1 MPIKQ
6 NNNNY
11 PWIFHGGAIRLD
23 DLQCQTINVAI
34 RFPYTMNNG
43 KWDLKPLTVNLLK
56 DIGISGN
63 SRVYAVDWGDNSK
76 ITISNGMIPYKHEH
90 TYNPGPEQSSDTVT
104 YVIKVYGDDLLVY
117 TGFKKSVGTKP
128 NGFDITASIAKLMV
142 FRAGSFEF
150 KPAFPDNLIKPGARI
165 NRAFLGKN
173 LVYGKDVQ
181 GTTWSFDIQ
190 LTNSGEVRLYNPLIK
205 DNNNWENARTDMV
218 IDWGDGTSSYFYN
231 RKINTGAFNTSSK
244 YIPSH
249 TYNKA
254 HVGDRFTITVSG
266 IEPVLPVGCKVLTI
280 DGTLPEDYYCGN
292 TEGWLSFGTNNSW
305 KTELSKIRDTVVTVG
320 PNLLDFW
327 KNVTT
332 MEKQFSHWTKLRE
345 IPVGF
350 FKSNILDTCIDYSS
364 CFSQSWNILK
374 CDPYLL
380 GETNDVVREIYQMFL
395 GTGVEETIRLKNA
408 AKLVNAAGMY
418 DTTNV
423 KKIRDFLVNVPE
435 LTDISLIFSECE
447 IRDDYD
453 NTFLQNSP
461 KIEWAMSMFA
471 DTPLE
476 IIRFNSTQWSYI
488 ERLDNAFMNTNL
500 RVVNNG
506 MFGGDFG
513 KNSAAK
519 SIRLSGIFRG
529 LCSDKHCTW
538 RADVKPLVF
547 KDLGRISDKLHSNQS
562 WLLAQSKLVKIYDGW
577 FDNVFTGEGR
587 FNLDYI
593 LSIVT
598 TSDNFGMERPC
609 IYIPEIFRGCT
620 GIQSLQNM
628 LYGTSI
634 GYLNRYL
641 LKDCVNLVTVNSMF
655 YNSWFYTH
663 FPEYFFF
670 YNKKISDF
678 RHLFSG
684 DQFRLSINLDFLI
697 WSEVDE
703 VLVDNL
709 AKMNQSSIMSTCNRL
724 FGKSSTVKT
733 VTCSNTSGS
742 LIFNNRFYNT
752 VYLDKL
758 LGGRTAKN
766 ILYEMQ
772 DTVLEYVITCIKNTT
787 VILISKDATSVKY
800 SMNGTNYTNSTTP
813 LETTISLNKG
823 THTVYIK
830 SDKPVYP
837 RTSLVED
844 DFIITAVFGE
854 FPRDS
859 VIDYPGYTMSVREL
873 GRYVFAQCSE
883 VKRVDFFGYSPIL
896 HKEIFRYL
904 DKNITM
910 PKMVYGYTP
919 RIFGGEYRNNTII
932 PTAFVTGNQK
942 VIHPLHSENTDIT
955 SGNRLTFGN
964 IYGIDDSGKDVNWIF
979 KQYHNN
985 SNIYTEFRLSSAT
998 SITLS
1003 ALAGHTLTFP
1013 IKVEVANRGKTK
1025 LMEYTI
1031 NSLNDSIPVTEDCFV
1046 RVWTSIPVW
1055 INQKT
1060 AITELYGVFPK
1071 CDFTWKFK
1079 DLAPNLR
1086 RIGELFFIFCI
1097 NDSFRQTFKGLAKFE
1112 YFPGTLFWYNVD
1124 AVDYEECFAECP
1136 KLFKVDDYIIIDKK
1150 GDINC
1155 RGMFKDSGVNYVRNP
1170 IATDITG
1177 KVVIQDMFKGCT
1189 TPMFY
1194 KYRDKLDSAIFKN
1207 IDIYGKSGLTF
1218 DNSNTELNEYF
1229 SCTDL
1234 SNETLGKISYVI
1246 STKIMNSTDTTIKWN
1261 NIFKYAS
1268 QSIENQELNVKNII
1282 LVGVGTE
1289 VTKYLPFV
1297 YKRWNDVGRV
1307 TTPFAKGTFDYM
1319 ERLMEFGCVI
1329 SACKTKFPYLML
1341 YRNTEIENMDSSYN
1355 SSTFANDNIADL
1367 LPWNCK
1373 ALGNFRHIFRY
1384 SHGLHIDIG
1393 WTLPEHIIRSIGYSF
1408 AESSINVPVGFW
1420 GRVRQS
1426 VFDSSSYSC
1435 NTERVFYKNTG
1446 TKTETGL
1453 YRTFRDFTNG
1463 KGTYEE
1469 SAIETAEG
1477 CYDLCINRPGIPST
1491 FKNSKLRVLPKI
1503 NHLTKLDSIMSAFQ
1517 GTQITEVPENY
1528 INSKVSNCII
1538 DYAFADCP
1546 NLFINNKFIDPASTA
1561 YYSIDYSLNDVMSA
1575 IGDDPEIFGHIKYDT
1590 EYEHR
1595 SRVIPFD
1602 SRVTFIQVIETKKP
1616 NVSVKL
1622 HGLYNDNLVG
1632 FDPEGV
1638 FAVMWGDSKRAH
1650 VVRDGLTLTDTDI
1663 SHTYAEAGRYEV
1675 KVMLRND
1682 CCYVSTPNSV
1692 AASVVTV
1699 DLPTSFK
1706 FGNVNDIKN
1715 KGLSTMFGYSVE
1727 HVGRDLF
1734 IELEGV
1740 DTITVWDGMFENFKK
1755 LNDLET
1761 GVLDCMPNLTQLSNF
1776 LTSTYDTS
1784 GATTMVLKTGLLDKL
1799 TKLTDIHWFAH
1810 DSNVVEVEPHFF
1822 DKNVLITNM
1831 NHALTNCK
1839 FTEVPRDLLH
1849 KLVNLTDISHLVW
1862 NCKNFVLDESYNDF
1876 FKYNT
1881 AITHAIGTFNAV
1893 KIHALPPNLLKP
1905 LVNLTTTFWMF
1916 SVGEHDREAPLPDNV
1931 AIVDDNDWTI
1941 PVGFLDTNTKLSNCM
1956 FMFAGRKSLKSYP
1969 ANLFRNNKSISNY
1982 RCAFNLTGITQI
1994 HQGTIDGTSINI
2006 DARWMFY
2013 NCSVRNCPKPIIN
2026 STGTFQTLG
2035 MLKGVSG
2042 LITETELFTGVK
2054 TDPADIQ
2061 SMYRQEFEYYIINV
2075 NTIVSGVASL
2085 RALEPSTFPWN
2096 GYVLDVDYNDNNPIF
2111 IDADIPD
2118 QETLTRLTS
2127 RVITT
2132 GARTIRIKTPFA
2144 VEIAGVTVDYKRLYG
2159 VFGRMVTTTHVPFKN
2174 TSYKTSMFTIDDDNF
2189 YKRNSHITSLNS
2201 AFADTNIEYIKT
2213 NAFKHLSKVTTI
2225 SKMCNNATKFKIKP
2239 EYTPSFDNMRL
2250 VEIKQAFEGATSLV
2264 VNKDWEPFKNIP
2276 TISVATN
2283 VFCKTG
2289 IITTPHINT
2298 TSLTDAQGLYWT
2310 CPNLTTTY
2318 ADILDGA
2325 VNCYNYYGTLGNC
2338 PKLTVIEGESSTNSI
2353 GSTTPTITRDIDYKQ
2368 MFINTGL
2375 SQQQIAFIVNNLG
2388 GFKRTSGN
2396 INTSDMFSGSQGGRK
2411 DGPKTPIKIVSN
2423 TTGSWNATQ
2432 MFADTEISEVP
2443 VNAITTKG
2451 PLTWTSMFRNC
2462 YAFRAVQTPDD
2473 AFSVPGVTTG
2483 FSTSE
2488 LVTLNVFNISVTPE
2502 QVANVMN
2509 TMSVSDDNLVD
2520 DISTIEPSKNSVN
2533 IDNKPVLVDNID
2545 EKQTYSVNVSEDDA
2559 IID

>member
-90 TYNPGPEQSSDTVT
+90 TYNPGPGQSSDTVRYT
-104 YVIKVYGDDLLVY
+104 IKVYGDDLLLY

-128 NGFDITASIAKLMV
+128 NGFDITASIAKLMG

-292 TEGWLSFGTNNSW
+292 DEGWLSFGINNGW
-305 KTELSKIRDTVVTVG
+305 KTELGNIRDTVVTVG

-350 FKSNILDTCIDYSS
+350 FKSNIVDTCTNYDS

-380 GETNDVVREIYQMFL
+380 GETNDVVTTVHQMFL

-423 KKIRDFLVNVPE
+423 RKIRDFLVNVPE

-447 IRDDYD
+447 IRDDYE

-461 KIEWAMSMFA
+461 KIEWAMSIFA

-488 ERLDNAFMNTNL
+488 ERMDNAFMNTNL

-513 KNSAAK
+513 KNSAVN
-519 SIRLSGIFRG
+519 SIKMSGIFRG

-547 KDLGRISDKLHSNQS
+547 KDLGKISAKLYDDQS
-562 WLLAQSKLVKIYDGW
+562 WLLTDSKLVKVYDGW

-587 FNLDYI
+587 FNLRNI
-593 LSIVT
+593 LKNIT
-598 TSDNFGMERPC
+598 TADFFMIGEES
-609 IYIPEIFRGCT
+609 IYIPEIFRGCS
-620 GIQSLQNM
+620 GILSLEGAFSNVA
-628 LYGTSI
+628 I

-641 LKDCVNLVTVNSMF
+641 LKDCVNLENIRDLF
-655 YNSWFYTH
+655 YQGEFYTH

-670 YNKKISDF
+670 YNKKISNF
-678 RHLFSG
+678 IGLFNG
-684 DQFRLSINLDFLI
+684 AYFKYETNFDFLI
-697 WSEVDE
+697 WSEVDT
-703 VLVDNL
+703 VKVFSMLNL
-709 AKMNQSSIMSTCNRL
+709 ANTSNTCVCNRL
-724 FGKSSTVKT
+724 FGKSSTVKN
-733 VTCSNTSGS
+733 VDVHIPDNGNAGDLFRQCKNTAT
-742 LIFNNRFYNT
+742 LNT
-752 VYLDKL
+752 I
-758 LGGRTAKN
+758 LGGRTVTGVA
-766 ILYEMQ
+766 YDVQ
-772 DTVLEYVITCIKNTT
+772 DTVLEYIVTCITDSNI
-787 VILISKDATSVKY
+787 VLSSKDATSVKY
-800 SMNGTNYTNSTTP
+800 AIDNNSYTTSSTP
-813 LETTISLNKG
+813 LNTTVSLKQG
-823 THTVYIK
+823 THRVYIK
-830 SDKPVYP
+830 SDKPVYIK
-837 RTSLVED
+837 TTD
-844 DFIITAVFGE
+844 NDNFIVTAVFGE
-854 FPRDS
+854 YPRGS
-859 VIDYPGYTMSVREL
+859 VIENPGYSMSIREV
-873 GRYVFAQCSE
+873 GRYVFAQCYE
-883 VKRVDFFGYSPIL
+883 VKDIEVFGKSPIL
-896 HKEIFRYL
+896 HKEVFRYL
-904 DKNITM
+904 DKNITL
-910 PKMVYGYTP
+910 PRTVYGYTP
-919 RIFGGEYRNNTII
+919 RIFGGEYRNKTITT
-932 PTAFVTGNQK
+932 TAFVIGNQK
-942 VIHPLHSENTDIT
+942 VIHPLHSENTNTANGDK
-955 SGNRLTFGN
+955 LTFGN
-964 IYGIDDSGKDVNWIF
+964 IYGIDNSGKDVNWIF
-979 KQYHNN
+979 KQYHNTD
-985 SNIYTEFRLSSAT
+985 IYTEFRLSGVT

-1097 NDSFRQTFKGLAKFE
+1097 NDSFRQTFKGLTNFE

-1124 AVDYEECFAECP
+1124 AIDYEECFAECP

-1170 IATDITG
+1170 IATDIAG

-1194 KYRDKLDSAIFKN
+1194 SSRSSLDSAVFKN
-1207 IDIYGKSGLTF
+1207 IDIYGRSGLTF

-1234 SNETLGKISYVI
+1234 TDETLGKISYVI
-1246 STKIMNSTDTTIKWN
+1246 SRKVMNSTDTTIKWN

-1268 QSIENQELNVKNII
+1268 QSIENQELNVKNST

-1329 SACKTKFPYLML
+1329 STCKTKFPYLML

-1384 SHGLHIDIG
+1384 SHGLHIDSG
-1393 WTLPEHIIRSIGYSF
+1393 WTLPEHIIHNIGYTF

-1426 VFDSSSYSC
+1426 VFDSSSYDC

-1446 TKTETGL
+1446 TKAETGL
-1453 YRTFRDFTNG
+1453 YRTFKDSTSG
-1463 KGTYEE
+1463 IGTYEE

-1477 CYDLCINRPGIPST
+1477 CYDLCINRSGIPST

-1538 DYAFADCP
+1538 DYTFADCP

-1561 YYSIDYSLNDVMSA
+1561 YYSIDYSLNNVMSG
-1575 IGDDPEIFGHIKYDT
+1575 IGDDPEIFGHIKYDSD
-1590 EYEHR
+1590 YEHR

-1602 SRVTFIQVIETKKP
+1602 DKIAFIQEIETFKP
-1616 NVSVKL
+1616 NVTVKL
-1622 HGLYNDNLVG
+1622 EGLYNPDLIG
-1632 FDPEGV
+1632 FKPSGT
-1638 FAVMWGDSKRAH
+1638 FAVLWGDSKTVHTVKNGVAI
-1650 VVRDGLTLTDTDI
+1650 TQQDI
-1663 SHTYAEAGRYEV
+1663 THTYTNIGKYEV
-1675 KVMLRND
+1675 KILLNND
-1682 CCYVSTPNSV
+1682 CCYVSTPESKETDVITTN
-1692 AASVVTV
+1692 
-1699 DLPTSFK
+1699 LPTSFK
-1706 FGNVNDIKN
+1706 FGNINDVKK
-1715 KGLSTMFGYSVE
+1715 KGLSNMFGTSVK
-1727 HVGRDLF
+1727 HISKSLF
-1734 IELEGV
+1734 TKLQGV
-1740 DTITVWDGMFENFKK
+1740 DTITSYPYMFTKFKG
-1755 LNDLET
+1755 LSDLEV
-1761 GVLDCMPNLTQLSNF
+1761 GILDCMPNITDLSYF
-1776 LTSTYDTS
+1776 LHDSSRD
-1784 GATTMVLKTGLLDKL
+1784 GVNLILKKGLLDKL
-1799 TKLTDIHWFAH
+1799 TKLQTIIRFSHV
-1810 DSNVVEVEPHFF
+1810 SNVSIVEQGLL
-1822 DKNVLITNM
+1822 DKNIE
-1831 NHALTNCK
+1831 LTTVNAMLWQSK
-1839 FTEVPRDLLH
+1839 VTEVPRDLLH
-1849 KLVNLTDISHLVW
+1849 KLTKLTDVSYMLGE
-1862 NCKNFVLDESYNDF
+1862 CRSFVLDDTYNDF

-1881 AITHAIGTFNAV
+1881 LVTTVDESFVGCKIKSIPVNIFKSLRDLLSAV
-1893 KIHALPPNLLKP
+1893 
-1905 LVNLTTTFWMF
+1905 TTFGVVEITQW
-1916 SVGEHDREAPLPDNV
+1916 ETPDNNMR
-1931 AIVDDNDWTI
+1931 ADLNDINI
-1941 PVGFLDTNTKLSNCM
+1941 PTGLFSSNSKLSTIKGL
-1956 FMFAGRKSLKSYP
+1956 FSGRISIKSYP
-1969 ANLFRNNKSISNY
+1969 KDLLNYCKGSLLSVNSMFNK
-1982 RCAFNLTGITQI
+1982 TGIETI
-1994 HQGTIDGTSINI
+1994 HQGTFDGHTTNI
-2006 DARWMFY
+2006 DARYMFY
-2013 NCSVRNCPKPIIN
+2013 DCSVRPCPKVIIN
-2026 STGTFQTLG
+2026 STGTFKTKG
-2035 MLKGVSG
+2035 MLYGVSG
-2042 LITETELFTGVK
+2042 LVTEAELFAGVK
-2054 TDPADIQ
+2054 TDPSDIQ
-2061 SMYRQEFEYYIINV
+2061 SMYRQGFEYYIMDIESTAGNIYV
-2075 NTIVSGVASL
+2075 K
-2085 RALEPSTFPWN
+2085 ALEPSSFPWI
-2096 GYVLDVDYNDNNPIF
+2096 GYSLDIDYGDNKPIKVKV
-2111 IDADIPD
+2111 DIPD
-2118 QETLTRLTS
+2118 QAKLTEITS
-2127 RVITT
+2127 RSITA
-2132 GARTIRIKTPFA
+2132 GARTVK
-2144 VEIAGVTVDYKRLYG
+2144 VEAPYAIELAGTNITYKRLYG
-2159 VFGRMVTTTHVPFKN
+2159 EFGELKSTTHILFKN
-2174 TSYKTSMFTIDDDNF
+2174 TSYKNSMLTIDNDNF

-2225 SKMCNNATKFKIKP
+2225 NNMCNNATKFKIKP
-2239 EYTPSFDNMRL
+2239 GYTPSFDNMRL

-2264 VNKDWEPFKNIP
+2264 VNKDWEPFKNVP

-2318 ADILDGA
+2318 ADILSGA
-2325 VNCYNYYGTLGNC
+2325 SKCWNYYGTFGHC
-2338 PKLTVIEGESSTNSI
+2338 PKLSIIEGETSTNSI
-2353 GSTTPTITRDIDYKQ
+2353 GSTAPTITRDIDYKQ

-2396 INTSDMFSGSQGGRK
+2396 INTSDMFSGSQGGRI

-2432 MFADTEISEVP
+2432 MFANTEISEVP

-2451 PLTWTSMFRNC
+2451 PLTWSSMFRNC
-2462 YAFRAVQTPDD
+2462 YASRAVQTPDN

-2488 LVTLNVFNISVTPE
+2488 LVTLNVFIVSVTPE

-2520 DISTIEPSKNSVN
+2520 NITTIEPSENSVN

-2545 EKQTYSVNVSEDDA
+2545 EKQTYSVNVSETDT